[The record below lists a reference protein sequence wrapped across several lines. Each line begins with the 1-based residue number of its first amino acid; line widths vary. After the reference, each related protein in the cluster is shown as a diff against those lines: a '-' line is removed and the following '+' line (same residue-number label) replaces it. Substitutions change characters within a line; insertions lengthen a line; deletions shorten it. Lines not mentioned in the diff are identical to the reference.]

1 MLRIYSDIHSYQN
14 FHECHTLFQNF
25 KKFHYWVRHAK
36 CTWSSFIYLY
46 PCNKCLASAKKG
58 IRFLWSSV
66 SLLSRAICHRAQ
78 IASLNQPACRLEYK
92 SWRKKLNTCLFYW
105 WYISWLFMAQTSFWL
120 PKTTI
125 LLIKVQI
132 SRQVTSPSARI
143 QIKKKKAEHMCLF
156 IDGIFLDF
164 WLPGPAFD
172 QSANIKTGHIT
183 ISQNTN

>member
-1 MLRIYSDIHSYQN
+1 MLYFWKAEGSRISNMTFTDQTRPDQT
-14 FHECHTLFQNF
+14 TLTTFPLPLKIDDCEFFGFQNF

-92 SWRKKLNTCLFYW
+92 SWRKKLNTCLFYS
-105 WYISWLFMAQTSFWL
+105 WYISWLLIAQETSHR
-120 PKTTI
+120 PT
-125 LLIKVQI
+125 
-132 SRQVTSPSARI
+132 
-143 QIKKKKAEHMCLF
+143 
-156 IDGIFLDF
+156 
-164 WLPGPAFD
+164 FD
-172 QSANIKTGHIT
+172 QRANIKTCH
-183 ISQNTN
+183 TNNLPEKCFLTGYK